1 MSYSQLKQKE
11 DKEKCD
17 KEQCRKYEPLE
28 SETSLAVKLTTSVQ

>member
-28 SETSLAVKLTTSVQ
+28 SETSLVVKLTTSVQ